1 MFTDFTGVDA
11 INYIIAFTTVIL
23 GMMGWLAPRWTMRQL
38 DIHSGPS
45 NMAYTE
51 VSAVSGCL
59 FVGIG
64 LGVMV
69 LNDPMA
75 WMALGLAY
83 GGAAVGR
90 VTSILR
96 DRAASR
102 QSWTFFAVEA
112 GLAAWL
118 IIAHLS

>member
-1 MFTDFTGVDA
+1 MTA
-11 INYIIAFTTVIL
+11 IDYINFAVALLTIGL
-23 GMMGWLAPRWTMRQL
+23 GACGWLAPRWTMDML
-38 DIHSGPS
+38 DMKSGPT

-64 LGVMV
+64 IGVMI
-69 LNDPMA
+69 LNEPMA
-75 WMALGLAY
+75 WVALGLAY

-96 DRAASR
+96 DKAASR
-102 QSWTFFAVEA
+102 QSWTFFGSEA
-112 GLAAWL
+112 ALAAWL
-118 IIAHLS
+118 LIANTA

>member
-1 MFTDFTGVDA
+1 MLGAMTALDLINMGVA
-11 INYIIAFTTVIL
+11 LLTIVL
-23 GMMGWLAPRWTMRQL
+23 GMMGWLAPRWTMQQL
-38 DIHSGPS
+38 DMQAGPT

-59 FVGIG
+59 FVGMG
-64 LGVMV
+64 LGAIL
-69 LNDPMA
+69 LNEPMA
-75 WMALGLAY
+75 WVVLGLAY

-96 DRAASR
+96 DNAASR
-102 QSWTFFAVEA
+102 QSWTFFGCEA

-118 IIAHLS
+118 ILANF